1 MASLA
6 DYAPDERTARVIL
19 SMIAE
24 PANVTVGRLLRQ
36 EGGIETLRALETAD
50 PISGARPEKAA
61 ILHHR
66 VQEVISR
73 PGFDDALRGALD
85 GSYQPL
91 IPGDPRWPAPVDDLG
106 DRAPYVLWTRGA
118 TSFLAGSSRDR
129 LTITGARAS
138 TSHGN
143 QVTSELAQGASL
155 AELIVV
161 SGGAYGIDGA
171 AHRAALSVGGS
182 TIAVMAGGP
191 DHLYPR
197 GHSDMLEQI
206 ADTGLLMSELPPGS
220 TPTRQRFAARGRLLA
235 ALSSSTVIVEAG
247 ARSGA
252 LDVVREARALG
263 RRCVV
268 LSPAAWSTPTADRNS
283 EAGSSCALWPAIA
296 WSDPWAESRHA
307 ATTPQWNRSSPC
319 YRRTSSTGTPGP
331 PGSSC
336 ASRS

>member
-138 TSHGN
+138 TSYGN

-182 TIAVMAGGP
+182 TIAVMAGSP

-206 ADTGLLMSELPPGS
+206 ADTGLLMSELPPGIDADPA
-220 TPTRQRFAARGRLLA
+220 TLRRPRPTARGVVLVHRDRGSRGTLGRPGCRPRSA
-235 ALSSSTVIVEAG
+235 RPGSRRWRG
-247 ARSGA
+247 ARSGHQRRQHGHA
-252 LDVVREARALG
+252 HAHPRRNRYPHHRPARPADPDEQPG
-263 RRCVV
+263 RRGAEPITRTGIWP
-268 LSPAAWSTPTADRNS
+268 PAR
-283 EAGSSCALWPAIA
+283 
-296 WSDPWAESRHA
+296 
-307 ATTPQWNRSSPC
+307 
-319 YRRTSSTGTPGP
+319 
-331 PGSSC
+331 
-336 ASRS
+336 

>member
-6 DYAPDERTARVIL
+6 DYATDEGTARVIL

-36 EGGIETLRALETAD
+36 EGGIETLRALETTD
-50 PISGARPEKAA
+50 PISGARPEEAA
-61 ILHHR
+61 ILHNR

-73 PGFDDALRGALD
+73 PDFDDALRDALD

-91 IPGDPRWPAPVDDLG
+91 IPGDPHWPAPVDDLG

-118 TSFLAGSSRDR
+118 TSFLAGSSHDR

-138 TSHGN
+138 TSYGN
-143 QVTSELAQGASL
+143 QAASELAQGASL

-197 GHSDMLEQI
+197 GHADMLEQI
-206 ADTGLLMSELPPGS
+206 ADTGLLVSELPPRS

-252 LDVVREARALG
+252 LDVAREARALG
-263 RRCVV
+263 RGVGAV
-268 LSPAAWSTPTADRNS
+268 PGPATS
-283 EAGSSCALWPAIA
+283 
-296 WSDPWAESRHA
+296 
-307 ATTPQWNRSSPC
+307 AT
-319 YRRTSSTGTPGP
+319 STGTHMLIREGTATLITGP
-331 PGSSC
+331 HDLLTPMNTPPAAGL
-336 ASRS
+336 SRSHGLESGPQFDELDADRYSPGRGF

>member
-6 DYAPDERTARVIL
+6 DYAPDEGTARVIL

-24 PANVTVGRLLRQ
+24 PANVTVGRLLQR
-36 EGGIETLRALETAD
+36 EGGIETLRLLETAD
-50 PISGARPEKAA
+50 PISSSRPEEAT

-91 IPGDPRWPAPVDDLG
+91 IPGDPHWPASVDDLG
-106 DRAPYVLWTRGA
+106 DRAPYVLWTKGA

-138 TSHGN
+138 TSYGN
-143 QVTSELAQGASL
+143 QVASELAHGAAL

-171 AHRAALSVGGS
+171 AHRAALSAGGG

-191 DHLYPR
+191 DNLYPR
-197 GHSDMLEQI
+197 GHADMLEQI

-247 ARSGA
+247 ARSGS

-263 RRCVV
+263 RGVGAVPGPVTSAASRGTNMLIREGTATLVTGPHELLAPMNTPPAV
-268 LSPAAWSTPTADRNS
+268 GLSPLHRLASGPQFDDTDVDR
-283 EAGSSCALWPAIA
+283 
-296 WSDPWAESRHA
+296 H
-307 ATTPQWNRSSPC
+307 
-319 YRRTSSTGTPGP
+319 TPGR
-331 PGSSC
+331 GF
-336 ASRS
+336 

>member
-138 TSHGN
+138 TSYGN

-263 RRCVV
+263 RDVGAV
-268 LSPAAWSTPTADRNS
+268 PGPVTSAA
-283 EAGSSCALWPAIA
+283 
-296 WSDPWAESRHA
+296 
-307 ATTPQWNRSSPC
+307 
-319 YRRTSSTGTPGP
+319 STGTHMLIREGTATLITGPHDLLTPMNNPAAAGLNRSHGLASGPQLDDPDAGRCSPGR
-331 PGSSC
+331 GF
-336 ASRS
+336 